1 MLVWCPCTLKT
12 YPFPEC
18 AASLLQG
25 ERGSRKGLPL
35 EARADLWLFI
45 MVLPLSQLVWPHL
58 NTILSA
64 ANPTQELFLSV
75 ALHFSSIT
83 TCLHANLLRSQ
94 QPHHPIYTLH
104 CQIITLLCH
113 LQHLMCFKTKSTTGC
128 PGEEWA
134 CVTGALPGV
143 PSWGCCR
150 AAPIL
155 GNELLLLLL
164 VVGCG

>member
-1 MLVWCPCTLKT
+1 MCLSGALAPSKPI
-12 YPFPEC
+12 PF
-18 AASLLQG
+18 QG
-25 ERGSRKGLPL
+25 VQLPHCKERGVQGKVFPWRPGQTFGCL
-35 EARADLWLFI
+35 LWCF
-45 MVLPLSQLVWPHL
+45 LSPSWWPHL
-58 NTILSA
+58 NTIPSA

-94 QPHHPIYTLH
+94 QPHHPIYTLR
-104 CQIITLLCH
+104 CQIITLLCQ
-113 LQHLMCFKTKSTTGC
+113 LQRLMCFKTKSTAGC

-134 CVTGALPGV
+134 CVAGALRGV

-155 GNELLLLLL
+155 GD
-164 VVGCG
+164 